1 MRGERR
7 PAGAGVGVDHLS
19 EEDALPH
26 GVTDIY
32 YIYTRYAIA
41 RDVKTTGRYLHY
53 LHFTIRVPISP
64 VTRGTGR
71 VPTCWTR

>member
-1 MRGERR
+1 MVHVRGERR

-41 RDVKTTGRYLHY
+41 SDVNEDN
-53 LHFTIRVPISP
+53 
-64 VTRGTGR
+64 
-71 VPTCWTR
+71 W

>member
-1 MRGERR
+1 MTYLSIYCSPHLCEEPLHGVVHVRGERG

-32 YIYTRYAIA
+32 SLST
-41 RDVKTTGRYLHY
+41 
-53 LHFTIRVPISP
+53 
-64 VTRGTGR
+64 
-71 VPTCWTR
+71 

>member
-1 MRGERR
+1 MVHVRGERR

-32 YIYTRYAIA
+32 YIYIRYAIA
-41 RDVKTTGRYLHY
+41 GVVDVNEDN
-53 LHFTIRVPISP
+53 
-64 VTRGTGR
+64 
-71 VPTCWTR
+71 W